1 MVQYPA
7 ELQLLYRLRR
17 PRRRMPGVPG
27 KKEEK
32 GGGGEPYSEWDRAH
46 QQWTLPFFSTH
57 SRFFHFQ
64 YIIRKTVFFS
74 FNRKLFFFSV
84 QKKCSVGFTQTPT
97 LLKLIEIN
105 AHSTSLSNTN
115 VYIHVEKSPGLP
127 KISGEPGQPL
137 IDQWSCRETWWRF
150 WWRLCLASTLC
161 SESSI
166 FTFNMYIYVRCL
178 SHYRFI

>member
-1 MVQYPA
+1 MRSGTSTVDSSI
-7 ELQLLYRLRR
+7 LLNT
-17 PRRRMPGVPG
+17 
-27 KKEEK
+27 
-32 GGGGEPYSEWDRAH
+32 
-46 QQWTLPFFSTH
+46 QPF
-57 SRFFHFQ
+57 FFHFQ
-64 YIIRKTVFFS
+64 YIIRKTVFFFSIESCSS
-74 FNRKLFFFSV
+74 FLFK
-84 QKKCSVGFTQTPT
+84 KKCSVGFTQTPT

-178 SHYRFI
+178 SHYRFISPTKYNKKQKKHWTIDYFRLLVLHGSSGH